1 MKKLLKGALT
11 LAIATI
17 VGIPQM
23 QAATNDYSIEVK
35 SKIYSK
41 QTTKGFY
48 GITYTEDNASYT
60 DQAWPLV
67 EGSLDYKQSNYSYS
81 LPTYQIVRQFG
92 VSMGVV
98 YWINPAENY
107 IYWWNTVTGESG
119 RTAPTRSYGVGYQD
133 GINNPNFAF
142 TFKGSETGPGSIS
155 QDWYGNLVHMWN
167 EGLGWGNTS
176 GTHFVQGYAVYK
188 SATEYGKLM
197 DFIPKLS
204 RMNDTGR
211 ENYPFYKRIVEG
223 ASPGTLKGG
232 AGFTAPFDQMETYY
246 TKYNPSS
253 KVPNPNY
260 PADEVT
266 WNNNYDYHKANTSIT
281 KQPTDFIGVSGDLW
295 GKGVLQGATVND
307 IGRSAYTSGWST
319 GQVFHVRNNI
329 AFGNMFADGQYT
341 NWYLN
346 YYLTVGNRNYPGYQ
360 IWPNYG
366 CWEGEGTANQYI
378 PRQYAYDNAATEYY
392 FMESDVLEYFW
403 SVPYSGLVEYDI
415 TDRGTYKWHGY
426 VDDLNYGKYATY
438 LTNDKER
445 QPSDMFSSPEVDSIK
460 GTRIMINNY
469 WLQWMPNNISST
481 DANANKRNGSIM
493 IQYTK
498 YTDSNGN
505 NPMSTTSAPVFTG
518 DPTRNYTPVGYTYG
532 YANANKVPTAN
543 FPVQFANTTVNSWNE
558 LERVNDN
565 VFALYTHVPGRGFSK
580 TFITAVKPNNAVSNL
595 KVAQSWNANGE
606 PVHTL
611 TWTPQSYDK
620 STMHTYEVWYRKKK
634 GSTYEDKKTIDGASR
649 DVWNFAGKAH
659 VKYNGATDS
668 TTTSSGNRSKVMPNN
683 AFYNSYTAE
692 SCKFEFVAPR
702 GDNGDGTKYERTYE
716 YMVIPVYDASSHRGT
731 EATTSI
737 VTAPAPSKIYGN
749 LYQVTE
755 KNANGETLYGF
766 SIRLDPYFLPGA
778 LGSTEAKRLIITS
791 AGGIEGSNKLK
802 DAMSVTLED
811 GTPLTPLDGITF
823 QTKTDGTTITHGA
836 YALSIDI
843 TGKVGADGKLPS
855 IIWHNV
861 NPNLEFQLAAHIES
875 TSDVQY
881 SGTGNLSTTLI
892 VPGASTNM
900 TAAQVQPLDGDY
912 SGMQGDEDLPLGAKL
927 KTGSD
932 EVTNKVTL
940 MSANTFG
947 TKMSVINPLY
957 VTDEVL
963 QNWNIQYTY
972 HILKND
978 VEVVDPIELAASN
991 EEGGA
996 GIYSNSATVVADV
1009 LGLPILKTDW
1019 DTHTVLK
1026 LNDAEKATNDNL
1038 VKQNY
1043 NSATANDVY
1052 KTKVDVSYTRKTNAV
1067 TASKTDGPIS
1077 TITMPTESPF
1087 NALAV
1092 DWGACIGALFQRT
1105 SSHFDM
1111 DAPESNGHYYPYFY
1125 DAGVQFSWGTY
1136 ADNLNKY
1143 IGFHAVSGIDCVGH
1157 YENASS
1163 TTWTQYYAGSVLS
1176 DTYVAEYNKTLKN
1189 SGVTPFMAT
1198 IGYDGTNG
1206 TDWSALASEKRML
1219 PMNIH
1224 YVWGGDTWVAPNDEE
1239 GIKAIQMSALVSAD
1253 YPVIEGITLKVN
1265 QYVDGKNYSMIS
1277 ETATFAEPTVT
1288 MNVISIPSSLDHFYV
1303 EHATTVTG
1311 VEGILTNACGGWQLY
1326 PNPVG
1331 SVFTLQ
1337 APMTIGNVQI
1347 FTMDGQLVKVVKDV
1361 KDTTVKIN
1369 VDELP
1374 QGVYIVN
1381 TLGVAKMMIKM

>member
-1 MKKLLKGALT
+1 ALHS
-11 LAIATI
+11 
-17 VGIPQM
+17 
-23 QAATNDYSIEVK
+23 TN
-35 SKIYSK
+35 
-41 QTTKGFY
+41 
-48 GITYTEDNASYT
+48 
-60 DQAWPLV
+60 
-67 EGSLDYKQSNYSYS
+67 
-81 LPTYQIVRQFG
+81 
-92 VSMGVV
+92 
-98 YWINPAENY
+98 
-107 IYWWNTVTGESG
+107 
-119 RTAPTRSYGVGYQD
+119 
-133 GINNPNFAF
+133 
-142 TFKGSETGPGSIS
+142 
-155 QDWYGNLVHMWN
+155 
-167 EGLGWGNTS
+167 
-176 GTHFVQGYAVYK
+176 
-188 SATEYGKLM
+188 
-197 DFIPKLS
+197 
-204 RMNDTGR
+204 
-211 ENYPFYKRIVEG
+211 
-223 ASPGTLKGG
+223 
-232 AGFTAPFDQMETYY
+232 
-246 TKYNPSS
+246 
-253 KVPNPNY
+253 
-260 PADEVT
+260 
-266 WNNNYDYHKANTSIT
+266 
-281 KQPTDFIGVSGDLW
+281 
-295 GKGVLQGATVND
+295 
-307 IGRSAYTSGWST
+307 
-319 GQVFHVRNNI
+319 
-329 AFGNMFADGQYT
+329 
-341 NWYLN
+341 
-346 YYLTVGNRNYPGYQ
+346 
-360 IWPNYG
+360 
-366 CWEGEGTANQYI
+366 
-378 PRQYAYDNAATEYY
+378 
-392 FMESDVLEYFW
+392 
-403 SVPYSGLVEYDI
+403 
-415 TDRGTYKWHGY
+415 
-426 VDDLNYGKYATY
+426 
-438 LTNDKER
+438 
-445 QPSDMFSSPEVDSIK
+445 
-460 GTRIMINNY
+460 
-469 WLQWMPNNISST
+469 
-481 DANANKRNGSIM
+481 RNGSIA
-493 IQYTK
+493 IQYSK
-498 YTDSNGN
+498 YDGGL
-505 NPMSTTSAPVFTG
+505 STTSAPVFTG
-518 DPTRNYTPVGYTYG
+518 NRSQSYTAIGYSFG
-532 YANANKVPTAN
+532 YNKTENRPYK
-543 FPVQFANTTVNSWNE
+543 FANTAVSCWNE

-565 VFALYTHVPGRGFSK
+565 VFALYTHVPGLGFSK
-580 TFITAVKPNNAVSNL
+580 YFITAVKPNNAVSNL
-595 KVAQSWNANGE
+595 KVAQSWNPNGD

-611 TWTPQSYDK
+611 TWTPQTYDR

-634 GSTYEDKKTIDGASR
+634 VGASSYEDKKTIGGTSR
-649 DVWNFAGKAH
+649 EVWMFAGKAS

-668 TTTSSGNRSKVMPNN
+668 TTTSSGNRSGIMPNKT
-683 AFYNSYTAE
+683 FYNSYTAE

-702 GDNGDGTKYERTYE
+702 GDNGDGTKYDRTYE
-716 YMVIPVYDASSHRGT
+716 YLVIPVYDASSHRGT
-731 EATTSI
+731 EASTSI
-737 VTAPAPSKIYGN
+737 VTEPAPSKIYGN

-778 LGSTEAKRLIITS
+778 KGSTEAKRLIITS
-791 AGGIEGSNKLK
+791 AGGEEGSDKLE

-823 QTKTDGTTITHGA
+823 QTTSSGGTITHGA

-843 TGKVGADGKLPS
+843 TGKVGPDGKLPS

-861 NPNLEFQLAAHIES
+861 NPNLVFQLAAHIES
-875 TSDVQY
+875 TSTYQY

-957 VTDEVL
+957 VTNEVL

-978 VEVVDPIELAASN
+978 AEVATPIVLAASN

-1019 DTHTVLK
+1019 DTHTVLD

-1067 TASKTDGPIS
+1067 TASKTDGPTS

-1087 NALAV
+1087 KELNIDYGTSL
-1092 DWGACIGALFQRT
+1092 GALFQRT

-1111 DAPESNGHYYPYFY
+1111 DAPESNGHYYPYYY
-1125 DAGVQFSWGTY
+1125 DAAIQFIWGDYT
-1136 ADNLNKY
+1136 DNLNKY

-1189 SGVTPFMAT
+1189 SGVDEFMAA

-1206 TDWSALASEKRML
+1206 TDWSALASEKRTL

-1224 YVWGGDTWVAPNDEE
+1224 YVWGGDTWLASDDETGRK
-1239 GIKAIQMSALVSAD
+1239 GINMSALVSAD

-1277 ETATFAEPTVT
+1277 ETATFAEPTTT
-1288 MNVISIPSSLDHFYV
+1288 MNVVSVPKALPHFTVDHT
-1303 EHATTVTG
+1303 TTVTG
-1311 VEGILTNACGGWQLY
+1311 IEGIITNACGGWQLY

-1331 SVFTLQ
+1331 SEFTLQ